1 VKTTIPFGKY
11 QFLERINAAGMAEVF
26 KARTF
31 GVEGFERLIAVKRPL
46 PLVAGNED
54 FITTFVD
61 DAKISAQFQHAN
73 VAQVFD
79 LGKME
84 GSYFIALEYV
94 RGRDLAAIF
103 DRLRRRGEV
112 LPTGL
117 TCHLL
122 VELCEA
128 LDYIHNYKA
137 DPPGQEQNLVHS
149 GVSPA
154 NVLVGFEGEVKLINF
169 GASKMSGKASKT
181 HAGVFRGKAGY
192 LSPEQVGALPL
203 DRRSDVFS
211 AGIVLYELLAGEFL
225 FAGENHLSTLEK
237 VHNAEI
243 PRLPLQN
250 RQVPPELERLVL
262 KALAKRPEDRY
273 QQAAAFRDDLQ
284 AFLTARGEPASRKD
298 LGAWMKK
305 TFPAEVEKEKA
316 ELEQLRKAAAPMAAA
331 MGAGAALPAPVLAT
345 AGSSVAPLGLPAPSP
360 AAPRPVVGLA
370 SAPLTLPTP
379 GGSGTSTGSGPL
391 TLPPPQPAPPRTPT
405 LRPAGMGSTKLG
417 LGAPEPKSD
426 PKSDQKPATEP
437 KRETKG
443 ASDMSSDDAA
453 IDLWND
459 TDDITAV
466 KAPPQTLI
474 QESKDFAPTEP
485 MPSTPSAAAAAVSA
499 ALSGTSSSKL
509 PVGAPTPPRTS
520 TGAPLP
526 ASGRHTLTGGA
537 AAPSQVRGE
546 PSSPWSVP
554 PRSTPAG
561 GVVPPGLRSPGS
573 GPLAPPK
580 RSTPSGGLS
589 PGSDRATPP
598 APRTVELPTG
608 LPPAHDRQERPTPSE
623 TRVVDVQVPEAAKAR
638 HKTPAPFAT
647 SVEPPSGAP
656 RKPSRMGLYVG
667 AVALLVAGGGVAAWR
682 HFSGVH
688 PGKLQISTIPAD
700 ATIMIGDSKIA
711 DHSPVTLDR
720 PPGIYTISVTRDGY
734 VRSEQSIEVKEGQVV
749 VLPITLAQST
759 ETGVEVTSDPPGMPV
774 WIDGAPLNNADTG
787 ARAEGRTYP
796 VQPGKH
802 VLEIRG
808 DSKYKPWREEVE
820 IEPGTIRNFHVQLAR
835 IDSPEPSRGRATT
848 GVVSSVRRA
857 NTTASRSAAAASSAA
872 SSSPAAVAAAEP
884 VAPPP
889 APAEKPAPGPTPA
902 AVVASNSSGEHRRA
916 REGSKEK
923 EEPTRSEKSEPAEKR
938 EPAAA
943 APSASAPAAAAAK
956 PAASSPAVAPTPAA
970 TAPAAPAK
978 VVAAAP
984 AAAAGP
990 APRMVPGR
998 VANNQLAIDPNGD
1011 EYRVRLPPSLARAG
1025 MQFSAVVRLCVSV
1038 QGSVT
1043 EVRILKSADPTI
1055 DSQIPAVLG
1064 RWRYR
1069 PLIADGKPTPFCY
1082 VLKYDIA
1089 SR

>member
-1 VKTTIPFGKY
+1 VKNTIPFGKY
-11 QFLERINAAGMAEVF
+11 EFLERINAAGMAEVF
-26 KARTF
+26 KARVL
-31 GVEGFERLIAVKRPL
+31 GGEAFERLIVVKRPL

-61 DAKISAQFQHAN
+61 DAKISAQLQHPN
-73 VAQVFD
+73 IAQVFD
-79 LGKME
+79 HGKLE
-84 GSYFIALEYV
+84 GSHFITFEYV

-112 LPTGL
+112 IPIGL
-117 TCHLL
+117 ACQLL
-122 VELCEA
+122 IELSEA
-128 LDYIHNYKA
+128 LDYIHNHKA
-137 DPPGQEQNLVHS
+137 EPQGPEQNLVHS

-169 GASKMSGKASKT
+169 GASKMSGRASKT

-203 DRRSDVFS
+203 DRRSDLFS
-211 AGIVLYELLAGEFL
+211 AGIVLYELLAGDFL

-237 VHNAEI
+237 VQNAEI

-250 RQVPPELERLVL
+250 RQVPPELERVVL

-273 QQAAAFRDDLQ
+273 QQAAALRDDLR
-284 AFLTARGEPASRKD
+284 AFLTARGEPTSRKD

-316 ELEQLRKAAAPMAAA
+316 ELEQLRKAAAPLAAA
-331 MGAGAALPAPVLAT
+331 VGAGGAVTAPVMGTSGGAV
-345 AGSSVAPLGLPAPSP
+345 SSAVPAGLPLPSS
-360 AAPRPVVGLA
+360 AVPRPVVGLA
-370 SAPLTLPTP
+370 SASVPIALPSPT
-379 GGSGTSTGSGPL
+379 GSASGAGSGPL
-391 TLPPPQPAPPRTPT
+391 TLPPPQAAPPRTPT
-405 LRPAGMGSTKLG
+405 LRPTGAGSTKLG
-417 LGAPEPKSD
+417 LGAPD
-426 PKSDQKPATEP
+426 PKPDPKTDPKATTES
-437 KRETKG
+437 KRETKS
-443 ASDMSSDDAA
+443 ASNMSSDDAA

-474 QESKDFAPTEP
+474 QESKEFTLSDPL
-485 MPSTPSAAAAAVSA
+485 PSMGSGPSPA
-499 ALSGTSSSKL
+499 GKL
-509 PVGAPTPPRTS
+509 PAGAPAAQRSSTS
-520 TGAPLP
+520 GPLP
-526 ASGRHTLTGGA
+526 ASGRHTITGGS
-537 AAPSQVRGE
+537 AAPSTMRSD

-573 GPLAPPK
+573 GPPT
-580 RSTPSGGLS
+580 RSTPSGGL
-589 PGSDRATPP
+589 PPTGSARAPLDRATPA
-598 APRTVELPTG
+598 APRTVELPATG
-608 LPPAHDRQERPTPSE
+608 TGSAPERPTPSE
-623 TRVVDVQVPEAAKAR
+623 TRVVQVAWPDGLKVR
-638 HKTPAPFAT
+638 HETPAPFAS
-647 SVEPPSGAP
+647 SVDVPSGAP
-656 RKPSRMGLYVG
+656 RKPSRAGLYVG
-667 AVALLVAGGGVAAWR
+667 AAVLLVAAGAVAAWR
-682 HFSGVH
+682 HFSAAH
-688 PGKLQISTIPAD
+688 PGTLQISTVPAD

-720 PPGIYTISVTRDGY
+720 PPGVYTISVTRDGY

-759 ETGVEVTSDPPGMPV
+759 ETGIEVTSDPPGMPV
-774 WIDGAPLNNADTG
+774 WLDGAPLGAGDTA
-787 ARAEGRTYP
+787 ARAEGHTYS

-820 IEPGTIRNFHVQLAR
+820 IEPGTIRNFSVQLAR
-835 IDSPEPSRGRATT
+835 VDSAEPSRRATT
-848 GVVSSVRRA
+848 GVVTSVRRA
-857 NTTASRSAAAASSAA
+857 NAAPSRSQASASSA
-872 SSSPAAVAAAEP
+872 SSAPVAAAEP
-884 VAPPP
+884 PAPPP
-889 APAEKPAPGPTPA
+889 APAEKPAAAPTPA
-902 AVVASNSSGEHRRA
+902 AVVASSSPGEHRRA
-916 REGSKEK
+916 RESSKEK
-923 EEPTRSEKSEPAEKR
+923 EEPSRSEKSEPAEKH
-938 EPAAA
+938 EPAASAPSASAAAA
-943 APSASAPAAAAAK
+943 APSKPAASAPVAAPAPAAAA
-956 PAASSPAVAPTPAA
+956 VAP
-970 TAPAAPAK
+970 APAK
-978 VVAAAP
+978 LAAAAP

-1025 MQFSAVVRLCVSV
+1025 MQFSAVVRLCVSA